1 MDKVL
6 IELLQATKEERQ
18 GRGNNALQEL
28 RNAFGFDYNKPIKA
42 VKFRDSFTATTLKN
56 LYEIDCKTGVVA
68 VIFHKATCFKVAK
81 FTDGVVNILDNASFY
96 TLTHFWTKAEFGE
109 KRKDGWH
116 EVYVVYQKF
125 EFTISPRHRRDSWR
139 DLQRLEANERY
150 IAFNPE
156 NENSGVVKYGMNR
169 KWENRIEVT
178 FTPETF
184 DKSGY
189 PVYLKRAKLNKKAK
203 DMKAQKQAQAYKD
216 MTNTKDMIEKV
227 KKAINLKKIEL
238 SSRLLDCNNSQEI
251 EKICD
256 AISYN
261 GLKSCYYE
269 IERIE
274 EKDNEKMFASPDD
287 FNSSIAWIY
296 TKLSRI

>member
-1 MDKVL
+1 MEKVL
-6 IELLQATKEERQ
+6 IELLQVTQKERI

-42 VKFRDSFTATTLKN
+42 VKFKDSFTATTLKN

-68 VIFHKATCFKVAK
+68 VIFHKNSCFKVAR
-81 FTDGVVNILDNASFY
+81 FTDGIVNLLDNYSFS

-109 KRKDGWH
+109 MRKDGWY

-125 EFTISPRHRRDSWR
+125 GFTISPRCRRDSWR

-150 IAFNPE
+150 IAYNPE
-156 NENSGVVKYGMNR
+156 NENLGVVKYEMNR
-169 KWENRIEVT
+169 KWENRLEVT
-178 FTPETF
+178 FDPENF

-189 PVYLKRAKLNKKAK
+189 PVYLKRAKLNKRAK
-203 DMKAQKQAQAYKD
+203 DMKAQKQVQAYKE

-238 SSRLLDCNNSQEI
+238 SSRLLDCDNSQEI
-251 EKICD
+251 DKVCD

-261 GLKSCYYE
+261 GLKGCYSE

-274 EKDNEKMFASPDD
+274 EKDNNKMFASPDD